1 MRVGRLSH
9 SIISNIINS
18 YKKIN
23 HTNAC
28 ALQILVVLASVAIC
42 LTAAGV
48 IHDQHESHDD
58 HGDYYSPPHYVYE
71 YKVHDGHTGDVK
83 SHQETREGDA
93 VKGVYMQHQ
102 PDGTI
107 LEVHYTAD
115 KHNGYNAVVK
125 KLGESVHPQHYHT
138 EHHH

>member
-1 MRVGRLSH
+1 MASKRRNMFH
-9 SIISNIINS
+9 KN
-18 YKKIN
+18 KKQET
-23 HTNAC
+23 TNLRQAVITL
-28 ALQILVVLASVAIC
+28 ALFALAVA
-42 LTAAGV
+42 V
-48 IHDQHESHDD
+48 PIHYDSHDIHED
-58 HGDYYSPPHYVYE
+58 EHKDYYSPPHYQYE

-83 SHQETREGDA
+83 SHHETREGDT

-125 KLGESVHPQHYHT
+125 KLGKSVHPQHYHT

>member
-1 MRVGRLSH
+1 MASKRRNMVYKNFFEH
-9 SIISNIINS
+9 SYVIIFLGLF
-18 YKKIN
+18 
-23 HTNAC
+23 
-28 ALQILVVLASVAIC
+28 ALAVAVP
-42 LTAAGV
+42 LHYQG
-48 IHDQHESHDD
+48 HD
-58 HGDYYSPPHYVYE
+58 HGNHKDYYSPPHYVYE

-83 SHQETREGDA
+83 SHQETREGDT

-125 KLGESVHPQHYHT
+125 KLGKSIHPQHYHT

>member
-1 MRVGRLSH
+1 IVLFGLF
-9 SIISNIINS
+9 
-18 YKKIN
+18 
-23 HTNAC
+23 
-28 ALQILVVLASVAIC
+28 AL
-42 LTAAGV
+42 AAAV
-48 IHDQHESHDD
+48 PVHYQEYDHDEHK
-58 HGDYYSPPHYVYE
+58 DYYSPPHYQYE
-71 YKVHDGHTGDVK
+71 YKVKDGHTGDVK

-125 KLGESVHPQHYHT
+125 KLGESIHPQHYHT

>member
-1 MRVGRLSH
+1 
-9 SIISNIINS
+9 
-18 YKKIN
+18 
-23 HTNAC
+23 
-28 ALQILVVLASVAIC
+28 QILVVLASVAVA
-42 LTAAGV
+42 LAAAGV
-48 IHDQHESHDD
+48 IHDQNDSHDD
-58 HGDYYSPPHYVYE
+58 HKDYYSPPHYVYE
-71 YKVHDGHTGDVK
+71 YKVKDGHTGDVK

-125 KLGESVHPQHYHT
+125 KLGKSIHPQHYHT
-138 EHHH
+138 ESEHHH